1 LLAPFPFEESLVS
14 LVKCPSALLLNALP
28 SIHKDKN
35 SRGERFQDPAE
46 IPLSSNRKYMKR
58 KSFSQQFPIFL
69 ALAAVIPI
77 GRVVGERTA
86 KYSYY
91 SRLSW
96 HGIIIILLLGTA
108 EEEEEE
114 EESRLSN
121 VDYAYLVST

>member
-1 LLAPFPFEESLVS
+1 
-14 LVKCPSALLLNALP
+14 
-28 SIHKDKN
+28 
-35 SRGERFQDPAE
+35 
-46 IPLSSNRKYMKR
+46 MKR